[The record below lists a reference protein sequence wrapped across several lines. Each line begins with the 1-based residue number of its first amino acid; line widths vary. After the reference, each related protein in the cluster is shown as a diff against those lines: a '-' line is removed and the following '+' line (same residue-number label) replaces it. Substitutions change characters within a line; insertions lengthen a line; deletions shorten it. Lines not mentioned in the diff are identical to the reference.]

1 MPPPQFFSLPSNL
14 NIEASRRKKREM
26 AANYVLI
33 WFFKWQQCQFVLEI
47 YISIANTCIFIHPL
61 PEREAAKGGLLVQI
75 LDTWQFVDADFLE
88 SGALFNSLSISSY
101 WDPSGQSEPVKY
113 WPFKRYNNIMKFTQA
128 KALCCW
134 DSENISHKKNIRKI
148 KKVKWLIFPLD
159 TVFSQGVFLLSEGT
173 LSSWTEARK
182 PAEINRF
189 PLPF

>member
-1 MPPPQFFSLPSNL
+1 M
-14 NIEASRRKKREM
+14 
-26 AANYVLI
+26 
-33 WFFKWQQCQFVLEI
+33 
-47 YISIANTCIFIHPL
+47 
-61 PEREAAKGGLLVQI
+61 
-75 LDTWQFVDADFLE
+75 DADFLE

-173 LSSWTEARK
+173 LSS
-182 PAEINRF
+182 
-189 PLPF
+189 